1 MLIDQS
7 WETEQEKQ
15 GIWKRV
21 RKADWILILFL
32 MVLSGLLGITFFLSS
47 SRGTCLV
54 LSVDGRQIYE
64 MPFKK
69 TEMQQ
74 EKRYL
79 LVMFDAEG
87 KATVKSTEDLAPPT
101 PETGAY
107 NLLCVT
113 ADGVQMVQ
121 ADCQDQICVHHR
133 EIVRQG
139 ESIICLPHRLT
150 AEVRGEKTD
159 AEVLDGMVN

>member
-1 MLIDQS
+1 MLNSQS
-7 WETEQEKQ
+7 RETEQEKQ
-15 GIWKRV
+15 DIWKRT

-32 MVLSGLLGITFFLSS
+32 IVLSGFLGVLFFVGR

-54 LSVDGRQIYE
+54 LSVDGSQIYE
-64 MPFKK
+64 MPFKE
-69 TEMQQ
+69 TEIQQ
-74 EKRYL
+74 ERRYL
-79 LVMFDAEG
+79 LVTFDAEG
-87 KATVKSTEDLAPPT
+87 NAAVQSGVDFELSI

-113 ADGVQMVQ
+113 ADGVQMMQ
-121 ADCQDQICVHHR
+121 ADCRDQICVHHR
-133 EIVRQG
+133 KIVRQG

-150 AEVRGEKTD
+150 AEVRGGKTD

>member
-1 MLIDQS
+1 MLADQS
-7 WETEQEKQ
+7 RETEQEKQ

-21 RKADWILILFL
+21 RKADWILMLFL
-32 MVLSGLLGITFFLSS
+32 IVMSGLLEAGLFFGR

-64 MPFKK
+64 MPFKE

-79 LVMFDAEG
+79 LVTFDAEG
-87 KATVKSTEDLAPPT
+87 KAAVKSCKDFAPPI

-113 ADGVQMVQ
+113 AGGVQMLQ
-121 ADCQDQICVHHR
+121 ADCRDQICVHHR

-150 AEVRGEKTD
+150 AEIQGGSPD
-159 AEVLDGMVN
+159 AEALDGMVN